1 MSYVAA
7 AIVNALSEG
16 PTDSNLVANWLYQQG
31 PPEEVVRALPSALLD
46 AEPRVIQN
54 AQEGINKLWSMFG
67 LLIVVNLQA
76 EVNHLKHNTEFRH
89 DQEAPAA
96 KRARSA

>member
-16 PTDSNLVANWLYQQG
+16 PTDSSLVAGWLYQQG
-31 PPEEVVRALPSALLD
+31 SAEEVVTALPSALLD

-54 AQEGINKLWSMFG
+54 AQEGINRLWSMFN
-67 LLIVVNLQA
+67 LLIVVDLQA
-76 EVNHLKHNTEFRH
+76 EVNRLKHNTESRH
-89 DQEAPAA
+89 DQDAPA
-96 KRARSA
+96 KRARRA